1 MKKKILIGTIF
12 PITAMLAVIGSGFS
26 LWLFED
32 DSKVSLDTKIGI
44 QTTDVL
50 TSGNILVYNDC
61 YWPDYK
67 TQEGKENDRSY
78 ENYSYIE
85 FDQVIDETQDYNLLK
100 HPSDTKTTSA
110 YYLWSN
116 DDSITNSIN
125 KDDEGYTRN
134 YYINTK
140 TGIPFEN
147 LGKEGGTD
155 IIFTTTIVVPIEIA
169 RYITMTYNTSNTHD
183 QLQNRGFNKIIGTQS
198 DDCTTDFS
206 MTYTIIERYSDID
219 PERKYVKEIFSN
231 NLEDYINHDYKS
243 DTNKKYGFK
252 FFDWNNITI
261 RYFNNEIFDKE
272 DSGTLTEEEIA
283 DIKNFHIEQPSSL
296 AEYEKM
302 LTSISDY
309 DGKAHNEQFNSR
321 IALGVTYKA
330 EICFYDSERASKTNN

>member
-12 PITAMLAVIGSGFS
+12 PLTAMLAVIGSGFS

-32 DSKVSLDTKIGI
+32 DSKVSLNAKVGI

-67 TQEGKENDRSY
+67 DDDKHDKSY

-85 FDQVIDETQDYNLLK
+85 FDQVLDESQEYNLLK
-100 HPSDTKTTSA
+100 HPSDKKSTSA

-116 DDSITNSIN
+116 NDSITKSIN
-125 KDDEGYTRN
+125 DDDEGYTRN
-134 YYINTK
+134 YFIDTK

-147 LGKEGGTD
+147 LGQEGGTD

-169 RYITMTYNTSNTHD
+169 PYITMTYNTRNTHD
-183 QLQNRGFNKIIGTQS
+183 TLQARGFNKIIGSQA
-198 DDCTTDFS
+198 DDYNKDFS

-219 PERKYVKEIFSN
+219 PDGTYAKEIFSDSLN
-231 NLEDYINHDYKS
+231 DYVNHDYKD

-261 RYFNNEIFDKE
+261 KYFNEEKFEEESK
-272 DSGTLTEEEIA
+272 GTLSDDEIA
-283 DIKNFHIEQPSSL
+283 KIKAWHKTQPSTL
-296 AEYEKM
+296 AEYETM
-302 LTSISDY
+302 VEQLSDY
-309 DGKAHNEQFNSR
+309 EGKSDNEQFNYK

>member
-12 PITAMLAVIGSGFS
+12 PLTAMLALIGSGFS

-32 DSKVSLDTKIGI
+32 DSKVSLDTKVGI

-85 FDQVIDETQDYNLLK
+85 FDQVLDESQDYNLLK
-100 HPSDTKTTSA
+100 HPSDKKSTSA

-116 DDSITNSIN
+116 NDSITKSIN
-125 KDDEGYTRN
+125 KDNEGYTRN
-134 YYINTK
+134 YFIDTK

-155 IIFTTTIVVPIEIA
+155 IIFTTSIVVPIEIA
-169 RYITMTYNTSNTHD
+169 PYITMTYNTRNTHD
-183 QLQNRGFNKIIGTQS
+183 QLQNRGFNKIIGSQV
-198 DDCTTDFS
+198 DKYDEDFS

-219 PERKYVKEIFSN
+219 PDGTYAKEIFSD
-231 NLEDYINHDYKS
+231 NLDDYINHDYKD

-252 FFDWNNITI
+252 FFDWNNINI
-261 RYFNNEIFDKE
+261 KYFNEEVFDKE
-272 DSGTLTEEEIA
+272 DHGTLSEEEIA
-283 DIKNFHIEQPSSL
+283 DIKAWHKTQPSSL
-296 AEYEKM
+296 AEYEEMIKE
-302 LTSISDY
+302 LSDIE
-309 DGKAHNEQFNSR
+309 GKTDNEQFNYK

-330 EICFYDSERASKTNN
+330 EICYYDSERASQTNN